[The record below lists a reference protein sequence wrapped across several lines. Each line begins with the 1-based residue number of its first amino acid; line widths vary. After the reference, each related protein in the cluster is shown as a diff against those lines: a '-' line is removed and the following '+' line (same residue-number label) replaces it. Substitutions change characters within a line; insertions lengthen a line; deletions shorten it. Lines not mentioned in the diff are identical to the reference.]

1 MGTPLCIVDIVTK
14 SQNIFM
20 EFVAILKSD
29 LHADSIRLS
38 AKIND
43 IMEFFCIFIDVLD
56 KADNAVRFVILD
68 MLDFFFSSVLINDGQ
83 FGIQIGRLMHTALDL
98 VLFEIGL
105 FKNLGIRQEID
116 LCPGLLV
123 LPMVGSRP
131 FSSAITGCPCS
142 YLS

>member
-68 MLDFFFSSVLINDGQ
+68 MLEMMVS
-83 FGIQIGRLMHTALDL
+83 
-98 VLFEIGL
+98 
-105 FKNLGIRQEID
+105 LGFR
-116 LCPGLLV
+116 
-123 LPMVGSRP
+123 
-131 FSSAITGCPCS
+131 
-142 YLS
+142 